1 MNINKLNAQKVF
13 TLMEERKLAWNTV
26 HTVFSYLKILLN
38 KLGGDEYIYWLKYLT
53 KMISLGYGEMVA
65 NDISLQKRLIQ
76 MFNLSFKHFL
86 IEPTNKSFSYTIF
99 QISVIADL
107 VRSYPQ
113 KIYPYNKEFI

>member
-13 TLMEERKLAWNTV
+13 TLMEERKLGWNTV

-38 KLGGDEYIYWLKYLT
+38 KMEGDEYIYWLKYLT

-65 NDISLQKRLIQ
+65 NDVQLQKRLIQ
-76 MFNLSFKHFL
+76 MFNLSFKKFL
-86 IEPTNKSFSYTIF
+86 IEPSNKSFSYTIF

-113 KIYPYNKEFI
+113 KMYPYNKEFV